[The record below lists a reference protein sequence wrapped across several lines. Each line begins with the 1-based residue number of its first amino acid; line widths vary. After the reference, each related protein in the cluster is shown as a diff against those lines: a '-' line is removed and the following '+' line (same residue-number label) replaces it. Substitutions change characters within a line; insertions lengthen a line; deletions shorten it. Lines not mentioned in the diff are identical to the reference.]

1 MANQLSPDEF
11 KHLKA
16 FKALLESTLAD
27 LRDASSQSTLAA
39 AVETWHPKWEAVHP
53 EFADVLGGIKS
64 QVWHMPYPQVKP
76 VAQAVVAHLDM
87 TLADVK
93 KQLG

>member
-1 MANQLSPDEF
+1 MTPEEY

-16 FKALLESTLAD
+16 FADLLENTLAD
-27 LRDASSQSTLAA
+27 MRAASSQASLAE
-39 AVETWHPKWEAVHP
+39 AVERWHPRWEEVHP
-53 EFADVLGGIKS
+53 EFAEVLGGIKS
-64 QVWHMPYPQVKP
+64 QVWRMPYPQVRP
-76 VAQAVVAHLDM
+76 VAQAVTGHLES